1 MTKDVDVFS
10 SAFSDPGSIPGV
22 STIFNDLNMSES
34 IIIAFLAVVTFL
46 LFSAAKNQKRKSRLA
61 RKKMVDK
68 ARRRE

>member
-1 MTKDVDVFS
+1 
-10 SAFSDPGSIPGV
+10 
-22 STIFNDLNMSES
+22 MSES